1 MSPLEALGALGTA
14 LTYWKPFPVKSHP
27 AMTGKQWGL
36 ETVNQTMEKSVAQAP
51 KFRRWCASTVT
62 VSRAGASTLLANVFS
77 TLALCLHLVKISCLF
92 IKMRSPYKCRNS
104 CFFLSSFLPSSFLL
118 SLSLFFPSLFPL
130 FSFFPFFFS
139 SFFFFFFWFLFL
151 FLPPIS

>member
-51 KFRRWCASTVT
+51 KFRRWCASTVM

-77 TLALCLHLVKISCLF
+77 TLALCLHLVKISCPF

-118 SLSLFFPSLFPL
+118 SLSLFFLLSFPFSLSFL
-130 FSFFPFFFS
+130 FSFLP
-139 SFFFFFFWFLFL
+139 SFFFLFLFL